1 MKITGVGKL
10 KIATI
15 HVIASLLADQSDIV

>member
-1 MKITGVGKL
+1 MKITRGGKL

-15 HVIASLLADQSDIV
+15 HVSASLLADQSDIM